1 MLKRKGHLPQPTDLP
16 DMETSTNLYIELKEV
31 YKTQHEEDIKTLEE
45 IMKEIYGEVPLS
57 RHKLSELINNLE
69 AIQIMEIDPYYKE
82 L

>member
-1 MLKRKGHLPQPTDLP
+1 
-16 DMETSTNLYIELKEV
+16 METSTNLYIELKEV

>member
-45 IMKEIYGEVPLS
+45 IMKEVYGEVPLS

>member
-1 MLKRKGHLPQPTDLP
+1 
-16 DMETSTNLYIELKEV
+16 
-31 YKTQHEEDIKTLEE
+31 
-45 IMKEIYGEVPLS
+45 MKEIYGEVPLS

>member
-1 MLKRKGHLPQPTDLP
+1 
-16 DMETSTNLYIELKEV
+16 METSTNLYIELKEV

-45 IMKEIYGEVPLS
+45 IMKEVYGEVPLS